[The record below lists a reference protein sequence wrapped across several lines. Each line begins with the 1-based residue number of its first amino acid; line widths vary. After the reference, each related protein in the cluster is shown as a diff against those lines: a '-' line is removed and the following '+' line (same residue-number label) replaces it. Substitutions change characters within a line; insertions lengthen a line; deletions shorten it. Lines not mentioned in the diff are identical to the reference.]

1 MSYLPKPR
9 RPLLR
14 RPETP
19 PVNVDEMLA
28 PREVA
33 AMFRVDPRTVTRWAK
48 TGKLRAYRTVGGHAR
63 FSRVEVEEL
72 LRGENS

>member
-9 RPLLR
+9 RPLVR
-14 RPETP
+14 RPSTP
-19 PVNVDEMLA
+19 PVDVDEMLT

-48 TGKLRAYRTVGGHAR
+48 TGKLRAYRTPGGHAR
-63 FSRVEVEEL
+63 FSRADAEEL
-72 LRGENS
+72 LKGGTS